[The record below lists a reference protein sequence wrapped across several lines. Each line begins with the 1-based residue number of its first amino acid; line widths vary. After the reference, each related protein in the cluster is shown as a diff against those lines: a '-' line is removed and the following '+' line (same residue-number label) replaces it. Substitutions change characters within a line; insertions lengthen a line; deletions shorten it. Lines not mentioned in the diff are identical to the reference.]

1 MNMTFGGECQIV
13 LKCVLLYKEW
23 CQMKR
28 ALYVIIVLWVGVT
41 GIYMA
46 NVGKAQT
53 VSMSSAFT
61 DSISGREWCE
71 LDTCVEGYGKFGV
84 CYLSDEEKERLVK
97 NVAAALGI
105 TSPCTITTE
114 QERRGVWD
122 GEPGSDAVDIS
133 TVVLTKDSVSGSVTI
148 KSITQEHLGEAGT
161 GTSAINAEQYVYV
174 SINVNNNID
183 CANSYRQ
190 LVEGMFDAM
199 GIQGNV
205 NMNLVGT
212 LEGALNSDEKNE
224 LADSLLKKLDAEVV
238 AENRDN
244 EMFTIYAY
252 SKGAGSYITIGGS
265 KINMNIAIGYDEEQN
280 ATKVYLASPVNS
292 LDY

>member
-1 MNMTFGGECQIV
+1 MHSMI
-13 LKCVLLYKEW
+13 K
-23 CQMKR
+23 KR
-28 ALYVIIVLWVGVT
+28 
-41 GIYMA
+41 
-46 NVGKAQT
+46 N
-53 VSMSSAFT
+53 
-61 DSISGREWCE
+61 
-71 LDTCVEGYGKFGV
+71 
-84 CYLSDEEKERLVK
+84 
-97 NVAAALGI
+97 
-105 TSPCTITTE
+105 CT
-114 QERRGVWD
+114 VWD
-122 GEPGSDAVDIS
+122 GEVGSDAVDIN
-133 TVVLTKDSVSGSVTI
+133 TVILTKDSVNGSVTI
-148 KSITQEHLGEAGT
+148 KSITQERQDEAGT

-174 SINVNNNID
+174 SIKVNNNID

-212 LEGALNSDEKNE
+212 LEGALNSVEKNE

-252 SKGAGSYITIGGS
+252 AKGAGSYITIGGS
-265 KINMNIAIGYDEEQN
+265 KINMNIAIGYDEEQD